1 MALIDEGKLQG
12 NIYNI
17 LDVLRKDITCCKYIQ
32 GSWMCDSGAANPVWV
47 LINDKGTVTTLD
59 GPQGSPVTVLGTL
72 GPLNS
77 AGQCPVAPLVPS
89 IVNLFV
95 EQAPCTLLTNPDQL
109 INYTFETNIPL
120 GIYQLQVYIAGVWT
134 DCVAPVSFSGPGFY
148 GGTNIT
154 IVPFLNLDSGPIH
167 TYFIFRVVEINTG
180 TIGLFNPILSFPQF
194 TPCPAP

>member
-77 AGQCPVAPLVPS
+77 AGQCPTPPLVPV
-89 IVNLFV
+89 ITALAV
-95 EQAPCTLLTNPDQL
+95 EQILPCDILITPDQTIGL
-109 INYTFETNIPL
+109 SFTTNIPL
-120 GIYQLQVYIAGVWT
+120 GAYQLQAYVSSVWT
-134 DCVAPVSFSGPGFY
+134 DCATLIPFVGPGTY
-148 GGTNIT
+148 SAGPVLIT
-154 IVPFLNLDSGPIH
+154 PYQNLEGNVAFRVIEVNTGAIGGPIVS
-167 TYFIFRVVEINTG
+167 TFVTCV
-180 TIGLFNPILSFPQF
+180 P
-194 TPCPAP
+194 